1 MTCRNCG
8 REINDGSVF
17 CPHCGTT
24 QALSPESPWNAA
36 SGGSAPA
43 WEGPE
48 GGGKKKTGLLVGIG
62 AAVAV
67 VAVLA
72 VVLSGLFSNPKKQVE
87 AAFVKSAA
95 AYTQAWKKLDLPDT
109 RKWQKDQKITQH
121 IGLGLKDINSDLIGY
136 DLSVLNGLR
145 LALFTCGRLG
155 RQGTHRLLAQGG
167 GRRAV
172 L

>member
-48 GGGKKKTGLLVGIG
+48 GGGKKKKTGLFIGIG
-62 AAVAV
+62 VAVAAVIAL
-67 VAVLA
+67 VAVFA
-72 VVLSGLFSNPKKQVE
+72 GGLFSNPKKQVE

-95 AYTQAWKKLDLPDT
+95 AYAQAAYCFLT
-109 RKWQKDQKITQH
+109 R
-121 IGLGLKDINSDLIGY
+121 
-136 DLSVLNGLR
+136 
-145 LALFTCGRLG
+145 
-155 RQGTHRLLAQGG
+155 
-167 GRRAV
+167 
-172 L
+172 